1 MKYGFF
7 IHCNPPKTTAQ
18 ATTRIFKN
26 KNGQMF
32 IGKDKRG
39 QTVRQELMTLLMP
52 YVPMIKFEGAVEL
65 TVRWQYPF
73 RKSETK
79 KNMEKGKVWCTTRSD
94 CDNLAKL
101 LCDTCT
107 RLGFWDDDAQIAVLH
122 FEKFYSAESGIFIQI
137 ENLD

>member
-1 MKYGFF
+1 
-7 IHCNPPKTTAQ
+7 
-18 ATTRIFKN
+18 
-26 KNGQMF
+26 MF

-39 QTVRQELMTLLMP
+39 QTVRQELMALLMP
-52 YVPMIKFEGAVEL
+52 YIPMIKFEGAVEL

-79 KNMEKGKVWCTTRSD
+79 KNVAKGKIWCTTRPD
-94 CDNLAKL
+94 CDNLTKILADSL
-101 LCDTCT
+101 SI
-107 RLGFWDDDAQIAVLH
+107 LGFWGDDAQVAVLH